1 MTNFPSDVLPVLATF
16 FQLASWFLPC
26 LGLLCP
32 EIVCNLQMMA
42 AHCFIACVAIICIVA
57 VTCHL
62 LPVAI
67 ICVLQFVLLG
77 ALPRAILRAFW
88 CTPSCHFACSSLCL
102 NTWGAPMEFPEWCPD
117 KQPAAHASIVV
128 ELSCFGRSRA
138 IRQSYTRNSKNG
150 ALQGGLWLNYVKFG
164 CFPRAPFC
172 ALFCAHC
179 YSQ

>member
-62 LPVAI
+62 WPLFVCSSSCFLVHSLVPF
-67 ICVLQFVLLG
+67 CVLFGV
-77 ALPRAILRAFW
+77 LPRAILRA
-88 CTPSCHFACSSLCL
+88 PACAWTLEVPNWSS
-102 NTWGAPMEFPEWCPD
+102 
-117 KQPAAHASIVV
+117 Q
-128 ELSCFGRSRA
+128 
-138 IRQSYTRNSKNG
+138 NG
-150 ALQGGLWLNYVKFG
+150 ARTNSPLHMQVLWLNCLALAG
-164 CFPRAPFC
+164 REQLGRATPETAKM
-172 ALFCAHC
+172 ALCREDC
-179 YSQ
+179 G